1 MDDNTK
7 NHAEFLILSH
17 MIFVDTFVAL
27 LATQARK
34 QSASTLRIKDKKRC
48 ENHEVFSFVVFTPLL
63 IKGAVHRRKAIG
75 AFLLCTAP

>member
-34 QSASTLRIKDKKRC
+34 QSVSTLRIKDKKRC
-48 ENHEVFSFVVFTPLL
+48 IGEKQLVLSSYALLPKHE
-63 IKGAVHRRKAIG
+63 KHKIG
-75 AFLLCTAP
+75 SLFQ